1 MPVRLAEIIV
11 RNQICSLRISAVH
24 HLNPFP
30 LCHHQKHVPSSLDLS
45 VWECFRLLLP
55 SFTYGAT
62 KTRAIVFFDNTTSC
76 ALTCTLVFLK
86 QGLVDLTC
94 EVTAL
99 IDIDFPDS
107 YLIALHGRAVWM
119 NENLEFVSQG
129 VCSCDQHA
137 EMSEP
142 ASLLCLSRKSLFIH
156 SMWAL
161 KIWDNKFTASMSSII
176 YNFTFW
182 FVSKRQMASKLGINS
197 VVFFFFLL
205 YRNGKIKS
213 FYCDVQNAKPV
224 AMICKA
230 FQLITILSITVLFI
244 LLIILLIK
252 IEHLTENI

>member
-30 LCHHQKHVPSSLDLS
+30 LCHHQKYVPSSLDLS

-62 KTRAIVFFDNTTSC
+62 KTHAVVFFDNTTSC

-99 IDIDFPDS
+99 IDIDFPDT
-107 YLIALHGRAVWM
+107 YLIALHGTAVWM
-119 NENLEFVSQG
+119 NDNLEFVSQA

-142 ASLLCLSRKSLFIH
+142 ASLLCLRVYLYAPCELWKYGITSLQSPCH
-156 SMWAL
+156 P
-161 KIWDNKFTASMSSII
+161 
-176 YNFTFW
+176 
-182 FVSKRQMASKLGINS
+182 
-197 VVFFFFLL
+197 L
-205 YRNGKIKS
+205 Y
-213 FYCDVQNAKPV
+213 A
-224 AMICKA
+224 
-230 FQLITILSITVLFI
+230 I
-244 LLIILLIK
+244 LLSDLCQRDKWHQNL
-252 IEHLTENI
+252 E